1 MEENLNNMSDMEII
15 QDLASSDSQ
24 VLLTDSCV
32 TKDEKFIRAL
42 LDRLKN
48 IDMDL
53 YRQTAYTINS
63 TIIKRITNSADT
75 TIDYLSR
82 TKDIVFPVDALPET
96 IKNYVLEVAEN
107 LQVSVDMVAV
117 TALEMISTS
126 LQGRF
131 NVNIKSGWNEP
142 LNLFCAII
150 ASPSERKSPVVNL
163 LRKPI
168 IEYEK
173 EENER
178 LKPQII
184 KSRLTKEALDA
195 KKAKLIKKDTINL
208 DEISNELL
216 NFKEIKPVKIFV
228 DDITSE
234 KLSSLLAENNNIMSI
249 ISCEGGIFETMA
261 GKYNQNN
268 INIDVFLKG
277 YSGDTLKVDRVS
289 RESEIIENPRLG
301 MLLAIQPSIL
311 EEIIRNQQFSGRG
324 LLARFLYCFP
334 TSLVGTRKF
343 KTKEVSNILQEQ
355 YEKIVK
361 RGLRMEIGKEKTIYF
376 NDEAKEILENFYNE
390 IESKSATEYESI
402 ADWCGKLL
410 GNTSR
415 IAGILALIN
424 NIETNTINSKDVE
437 NAILIARY
445 FLQNTINIFQLS
457 SFSRKIK
464 DANYILDFIIE
475 KRIYLFKIRELI
487 RGRRSFRSNED
498 ANKGLEELMRRNYI
512 FYDDETKTYFVN
524 PDIYKDSH
532 VVT

>member
-15 QDLASSDSQ
+15 QDLTSNDSQ

-42 LDRLKN
+42 LDRLKY

-63 TIIKRITNSADT
+63 AIIKQITNSADT
-75 TIDYLSR
+75 TIDYLAR
-82 TKDIVFPVDALPET
+82 TKDVSFPVEALPAN
-96 IKNYVLEVAEN
+96 IKNYILEVAEN

-117 TALEMISTS
+117 TALEVFSTS

-168 IEYEK
+168 IEFEK

-178 LKPQII
+178 LKPQIT
-184 KSRLTKEALDA
+184 KSRLTKEALEA
-195 KKAKLIKKDTINL
+195 KKAKLIKKDTVNL
-208 DEISNELL
+208 DELSNELL
-216 NFKEIKPVKIFV
+216 NFKEIKPVKIFA
-228 DDITSE
+228 DDVTSE
-234 KLSSLLAENNNIMSI
+234 KLTSLLSENNNVMSV

-261 GKYNQNN
+261 GKYSQNN

-277 YSGDTLKVDRVS
+277 YSGDTLKVDRVN
-289 RESEIIENPRLG
+289 RDSEIIENPRLG
-301 MLLAIQPSIL
+301 MLLAIQPIIL

-334 TSLVGTRKF
+334 SSLVGKRKF
-343 KTKEVSNILQEQ
+343 KTNDVSKALQEQ
-355 YEKIVK
+355 YDNIVK
-361 RGLRMEIGKEKTIYF
+361 RGLRIEIGKEKTIYF
-376 NDEAKEILENFYNE
+376 NDEAKETLENFYNE

-424 NIETNTINSKDVE
+424 NVETNTISSKDVE

-457 SFSRKIK
+457 SFSQNIK
-464 DANYILDFIIE
+464 DANYILDFII
-475 KRIYLFKIRELI
+475 KKNIYLFKTRELI
-487 RGRRSFRSNED
+487 RGRRSFHLTED
-498 ANKGLEELMRRNYI
+498 ASNGLDELMKRNYL
-512 FYDDETKTYFVN
+512 FYDEETKTYFVN
-524 PDIYKDSH
+524 PALYENSH
-532 VVT
+532 GVT